1 MENGKIKDKQIKASS
16 SLTRRDEN
24 HAAKQGRLNFKGSWS
39 ASTNDV
45 NQWLQIDLL
54 NYNTTVTRVATQG
67 KNGKREWVT
76 KYKLQYSDD
85 GEKFQFY
92 REQGRSVDKV
102 K

>member
-1 MENGKIKDKQIKASS
+1 MENGKIKDKQIEASS
-16 SLTRRDEN
+16 SL
-24 HAAKQGRLNFKGSWS
+24 AAKQGRLNFKGSWS

-45 NQWLQIDLL
+45 NQWLQIDLD
-54 NYNTTVTRVATQG
+54 NYNTTVTGVATQG

-92 REQGRSVDKV
+92 REQGRVDKV